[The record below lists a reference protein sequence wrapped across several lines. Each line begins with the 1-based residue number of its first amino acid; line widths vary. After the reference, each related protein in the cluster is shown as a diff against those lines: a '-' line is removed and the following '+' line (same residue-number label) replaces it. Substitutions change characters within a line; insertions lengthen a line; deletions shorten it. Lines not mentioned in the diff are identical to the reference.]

1 MNRTQYQHHNSNN
14 GDHLEKMFRKDFSEC
29 FYFNWNLENK

>member
-1 MNRTQYQHHNSNN
+1 MNGTKYQYHNSNN
-14 GDHLEKMFRKDFSEC
+14 DNHLEKMFRKDFEH